1 MHSEKQMGTILKGAV
16 ILSLS
21 SLVAKIL
28 SALYRIPFENLV
40 GNLGFYVY
48 QQVYP
53 IYGIG
58 MTFALSGFPVF
69 ISKLVIEAKNP
80 DAQRGLA
87 QQAMIVLSG
96 FALLIFAG
104 LQWQAGPLAGMMGDP
119 GLTVLIK
126 SVSWM
131 FLFMPFLAVGR
142 GYYQGRMNMIPT
154 AVSQI
159 SEQVVRVAMIVGVAI
174 IAVHL
179 HWPVYKMGAWA
190 MFGATCGAVAAL
202 LSFSAFLF
210 GLLKKGSSL
219 GQSPYTFS
227 RLAQRLFTE
236 GLVMCLFASVMVIFQ
251 LVDSFTVKKVL
262 VDSGMPQMAAKA
274 LKGTYDRAQPL
285 VQVGT
290 VAALGFS
297 TTLIPALSRAIS
309 HKNQEGFRKIAAL
322 LMKISLTVSIAA
334 ALGLAALMPAINT
347 LLFKDSALS
356 AAISVYC
363 LSIIFVTVITN
374 YNSILQSLNCFWLS
388 VWGLAGG
395 LVVKAITNVILI
407 RHLGIMGASLATLL
421 GLIATQVIIMA
432 FLPANLKGLL
442 NDGTFWRKLSW
453 ACLTLLIFAGL
464 VMIAGRH
471 LTAASRLGSALV
483 TLIGVAAGAGAFLGM
498 VFATQLFT
506 DEEWASIPGG
516 GKMLAVWNKIRRN

>member
-69 ISKLVIEAKNP
+69 ISKLVIEAKSQ

-119 GLTVLIK
+119 WLAVLIK

-174 IAVHL
+174 IAVRL

-210 GLLKKGSSL
+210 GLLKKDSL
-219 GQSPYTFS
+219 DQSPYTFG

-297 TTLIPALSRAIS
+297 TTLMPALSRAIS

-356 AAISVYC
+356 AVISVYC

-374 YNSILQSLNCFWLS
+374 YNSILQSLNCIWLS

-421 GLIATQVIIMA
+421 GLIATQVIIVA
-432 FLPANLKGLL
+432 FLPAKLKGLL
-442 NDGTFWRKLSW
+442 NDGTFWKKLSS
-453 ACLTLLIFAGL
+453 ACLALLIFAGL
-464 VMIAGRH
+464 VMVLGRH
-471 LTAASRLGSALV
+471 LTAVSRMGAALV

-498 VFATQLFT
+498 VFASRLFT